1 MRDFRDAKAMAQ
13 TLRDAMTAKAVTL
26 SHSESLELVS
36 KMFGMADWNTLSAQI
51 HAGRSSPATAVAQTP
66 GTVAGRY
73 PAMPLRDLVP
83 FPGAT
88 IPFFAGRARTLQALD
103 LASRRQREVVIAIQ
117 KTSAM
122 DEPGLADVYDI
133 GVLAGV
139 LDLIHLGDGTV
150 KVLTQ
155 IYRRVAI
162 RGFVGEA
169 SGYLADIEN
178 ISAGPI
184 PDAPDLIRAAIAHFT
199 TYAERHTIRL
209 PQALQPW
216 LLGQV
221 REPDLVADIV
231 VRQIRDP
238 GRVADII
245 AAHIKLPIQDKQ
257 ALLATLD
264 PVARLEQVD
273 AVLLADQEAG

>member
-1 MRDFRDAKAMAQ
+1 
-13 TLRDAMTAKAVTL
+13 
-26 SHSESLELVS
+26 
-36 KMFGMADWNTLSAQI
+36 
-51 HAGRSSPATAVAQTP
+51 
-66 GTVAGRY
+66 
-73 PAMPLRDLVP
+73 MPLRDLVP

-103 LASRRQREVVIAIQ
+103 LASQRQREVVIAIQ

-162 RGFVGEA
+162 RGFVSEA

-184 PDAPDLIRAAIAHFT
+184 PDAPDLIRTAIAHFT

-238 GRVADII
+238 AGSPTSSPAISSCRSRTSRPCSQRSIRWRGSSRSMPSCW
-245 AAHIKLPIQDKQ
+245 PIRK
-257 ALLATLD
+257 
-264 PVARLEQVD
+264 PVE
-273 AVLLADQEAG
+273 